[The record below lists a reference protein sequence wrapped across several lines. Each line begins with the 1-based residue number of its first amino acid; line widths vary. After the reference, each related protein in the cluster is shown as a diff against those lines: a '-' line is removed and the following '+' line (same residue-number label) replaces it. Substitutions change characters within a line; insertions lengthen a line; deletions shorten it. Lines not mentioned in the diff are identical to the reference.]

1 MNFLAHLYLA
11 GDSESLIIGNFI
23 GDFVKGRIKDQFTS
37 EINSGIIMHREID
50 FFTDNHPV
58 VLESKIR
65 LRSRYRHY
73 SGVLV
78 DMYYDHL
85 LAVNWPNYSQVSL
98 EHFTENKYAIL
109 KAHLEILPERVQ
121 FILTHMIN
129 DNWLLNY
136 RNMEGINR
144 SLNGMARRTKFKSG
158 LESGASDLLLN
169 YTLFDQEFNAF
180 FPELIEYVNQLK
192 LKLTNN

>member
-1 MNFLAHLYLA
+1 MNFLAHLFLA

-23 GDFVKGRIKDQFTS
+23 GDFVKGQLKDQFS
-37 EINSGIIMHREID
+37 PEINKGIMMHREID
-50 FFTDNHPV
+50 YYTDNHPV

-98 EHFTENKYAIL
+98 EHFTENKYAL
-109 KAHLEILPERVQ
+109 LMANMEILPEKVK
-121 FILTHMIN
+121 FMLTHMIN

-136 RNMEGINR
+136 RNMDGISR
-144 SLNGMARRTKFKSG
+144 SLNGMASRTKFKSG
-158 LESGASDLLLN
+158 LESGASDLIVN
-169 YTLFDQEFNAF
+169 YSLFEKEFNTF
-180 FPELIEYVNQLK
+180 FPELIEYVNK
-192 LKLTNN
+192 LK

>member
-23 GDFVKGRIKDQFTS
+23 GDFVKGQLKDQFPP
-37 EINSGIIMHREID
+37 EIIKGISMHREID
-50 FFTDNHPV
+50 FYTDNHPI

-78 DMYYDHL
+78 DIYYDHL
-85 LAVNWPNYSQVSL
+85 LAVNWSTYSKVSL
-98 EHFTENKYAIL
+98 ENFTQNKYAL
-109 KAHLEILPERVQ
+109 LMSKMEILPEKVKYM
-121 FILTHMIN
+121 LPHMIN

-136 RNMEGINR
+136 RNVEGIGR
-144 SLNGMARRTKFKSG
+144 SLNGMARRTKFNSG
-158 LESGASDLLLN
+158 LETGIFELMSN
-169 YTLFDQEFNAF
+169 YSLFDQEFNAF

-192 LKLTNN
+192 LK